1 MSSSRGD
8 GGDGSDEDEGEQDRD
23 DSYDEDEEDEGNE
36 EEREEV
42 EFADE
47 GLEYNLGTVVYP
59 INLTSA
65 PNKRKSWKENHYKAF
80 HDAHDLKQ
88 FS

>member
-1 MSSSRGD
+1 MSSFGGD
-8 GGDGSDEDEGEQDRD
+8 GGDDSDEDEEEQDRD
-23 DSYDEDEEDEGNE
+23 ESDDEDEEE

-42 EFADE
+42 ESADE

-59 INLTSA
+59 IDVTSV